1 LKKLK
6 ITFAEGCFDEL
17 AEEMT
22 QDEIDALTAEIKK
35 LAESGE
41 IFDHVQDLSDEEV
54 DMILGQLDGVERNT
68 RQ

>member
-6 ITFAEGCFDEL
+6 VTYAQGCFDEL

-22 QDEIDALTAEIKK
+22 QEEIDALTAEIEK
-35 LAESGE
+35 LVETGE
-41 IFDHVQDLSDEEV
+41 LFDHAQDLSDEEV

>member
-1 LKKLK
+1 MKKLK
-6 ITFAEGCFDEL
+6 VTYAQGCFDEL

-22 QDEIDALTAEIKK
+22 QEEIDALTAEIEK
-35 LAESGE
+35 LVETGE
-41 IFDHVQDLSDEEV
+41 LFDHAQDLSDEEV

>member
-6 ITFAEGCFDEL
+6 ITYAQGCFDEL

-22 QDEIDALTAEIKK
+22 QEEIDALTAEIEK
-35 LAESGE
+35 LVASGE
-41 IFDHVQDLSDEEV
+41 LFEHAEDLSDEETE
-54 DMILGQLDGVERNT
+54 MILNQLDGIERNT

>member
-6 ITFAEGCFDEL
+6 ITYAQGCFDEL

-22 QDEIDALTAEIKK
+22 QEEIDALTAEIEN
-35 LAESGE
+35 LVDSGE
-41 IFDHVQDLSDEEV
+41 LFAHAQELSDEETE
-54 DMILGQLDGVERNT
+54 MILNQLNGVERNT